1 MHRSQSGGGSDDN
14 HVYASKTASLEA
26 VELEFA
32 LGAQDILTDGF
43 DVALTK
49 AADVIRGRVL
59 FNMPAVDTSTAQRIA
74 AIAIYN
80 DTSEQVLFVT
90 LHNDGITMSLNPLT
104 GENKVFEGLG
114 CNFAAVA
121 RGLDGL

>member
-1 MHRSQSGGGSDDN
+1 MDRSQSGDVSDN
-14 HVYASKTASLEA
+14 HMETSEPASLEA

-32 LGAQDILTDGF
+32 LGAQDVLTDGF

-49 AADVIRGRVL
+49 AADVVRGRVL
-59 FNMPAVDTSTAQRIA
+59 FNMPAVDTTTAQRIA
-74 AIAIYN
+74 AIAIFN
-80 DTSEQVLFVT
+80 DISEQVLFVT

-114 CNFAAVA
+114 RNFAAVA